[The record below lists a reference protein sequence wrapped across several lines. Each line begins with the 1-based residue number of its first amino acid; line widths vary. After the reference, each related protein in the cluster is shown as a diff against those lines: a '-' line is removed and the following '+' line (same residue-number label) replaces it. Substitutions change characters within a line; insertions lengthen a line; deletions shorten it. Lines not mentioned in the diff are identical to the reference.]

1 MPNYLASA
9 DWKKV
14 VKDHQDLRAPGVLL
28 QLDAFAKAEGRKQ
41 LLEQVCALNELLD
54 EVKATKSKNAKNK
67 ELVAYLDLMTKEANQ
82 AIGLLEAQAAKRAK
96 EEEEAAK
103 DDDDD
108 DEKEKDDSEAL
119 DVELLNMIKRLKMAK
134 NDAPLRFA
142 VVMKSPKEGALA
154 LSKKKISPD
163 QIKEAKA
170 DAGGG
175 RIAARGVC
183 FTEDGKSIFEVP
195 KEVPATLAKVVKFYV
210 FRDTGKKIKPIF
222 RVRVDLEDEG
232 DEAEGEDA
240 TGGTA
245 NQEKG
250 PQVTTGKVAAA
261 VLRQELETIRLRA
274 VQGVDQLAAVLR
286 ALPDP
291 RGTQVADIISQLS
304 TNFPAETGPLLAKLD
319 TAVQSG
325 DTTQVQSLRAE
336 IQKSAKRWMTFLQDN
351 ADHIRG
357 CEINPLGVTVNIS
370 EPIRAALKSIVR
382 ITR

>member
-175 RIAARGVC
+175 RIVARGVC
-183 FTEDGKSIFEVP
+183 FNEDGKSIFEVP

-325 DTTQVQSLRAE
+325 DATQVQSLRAE